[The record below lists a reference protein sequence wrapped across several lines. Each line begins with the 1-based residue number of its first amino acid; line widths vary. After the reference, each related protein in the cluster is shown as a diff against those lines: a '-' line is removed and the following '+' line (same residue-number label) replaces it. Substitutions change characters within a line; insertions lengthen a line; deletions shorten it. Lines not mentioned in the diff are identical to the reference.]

1 MTKVAVEERVQI
13 VSRLT
18 PTLNE
23 KVEAVARAIGIS
35 KADYVRVAVLAQ
47 LRTDEQKLRAS

>member
-1 MTKVAVEERVQI
+1 MTKVAVEERIQI

-18 PTLNE
+18 PKLNE
-23 KVEAVARAIGIS
+23 KVEAVAREIGIS

-47 LRTDEQKLRAS
+47 LRADEQKLRAS

>member
-1 MTKVAVEERVQI
+1 MTKVAVEERIQI

-18 PTLNE
+18 PKLNE
-23 KVEAVARAIGIS
+23 KVEAVAREIGMS

-47 LRTDEQKLRAS
+47 LRADEQKLRAS